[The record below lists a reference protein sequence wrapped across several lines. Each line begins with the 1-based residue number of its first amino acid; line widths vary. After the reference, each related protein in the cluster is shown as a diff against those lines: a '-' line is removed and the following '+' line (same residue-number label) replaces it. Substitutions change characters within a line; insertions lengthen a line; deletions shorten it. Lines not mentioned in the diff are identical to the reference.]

1 LSADD
6 QKNWVDFSFSSRQWL
21 CFANPNYA
29 GNLNYVEE
37 HSKLAVTF
45 LAGTACKA
53 PSPKLY
59 AILAWSAALQTIAP
73 SSTSS

>member
-1 LSADD
+1 MIRRIGSISVFLPDSG
-6 QKNWVDFSFSSRQWL
+6 
-21 CFANPNYA
+21 FALLTPTMQVT
-29 GNLNYVEE
+29 LNYVEE